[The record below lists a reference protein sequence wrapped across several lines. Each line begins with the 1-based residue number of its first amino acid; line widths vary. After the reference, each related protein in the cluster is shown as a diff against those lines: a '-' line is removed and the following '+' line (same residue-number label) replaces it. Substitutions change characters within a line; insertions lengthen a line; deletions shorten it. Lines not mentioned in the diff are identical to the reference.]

1 MIYKVARIKR
11 DIDNMEVIVFRC
23 KITGMEIEC
32 R

>member
-1 MIYKVARIKR
+1 MTYKAARIKR
-11 DIDNMEVIVFRC
+11 DIDNIEVIVFRC